1 MRQRYALSI
10 FRTNVYFI
18 AKRSFIA
25 YVIYEKKNLKRD
37 DSPIEREANDF
48 QKVELQ

>member
-1 MRQRYALSI
+1 MLFQYCELM
-10 FRTNVYFI
+10 FI
-18 AKRSFIA
+18 LLPKEAASLMLFM
-25 YVIYEKKNLKRD
+25 KKKILKRD